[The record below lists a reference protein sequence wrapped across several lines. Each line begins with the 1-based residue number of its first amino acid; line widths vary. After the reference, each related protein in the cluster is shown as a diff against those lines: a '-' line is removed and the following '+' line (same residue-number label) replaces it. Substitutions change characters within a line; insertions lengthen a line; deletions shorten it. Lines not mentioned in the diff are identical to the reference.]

1 MDVLSKTISSITA
14 QNLLGWL
21 VIGIIVITF
30 VSGIILNVMIKR
42 YYDDLNRDILEGIN
56 RDGDVYFQIPEL
68 NKILGRF
75 KKSTE
80 CGTDNINTQVIIEK
94 NLDDKFTKL
103 EDSAKLIPAI
113 LIALGLLGTFLG
125 LTLAIFETKEALTG
139 IESINV
145 FTENLQ
151 APIASMATAFWTS
164 IFGVLTSMILNFV
177 NQGTKHSKNK
187 FYNEMEDFLD
197 NEIFANHAKTFNTI
211 FEEFSKTVK
220 ITMLTLT
227 EEMTNLFKN
236 GVEEL
241 VTKINSSSIDLTES
255 ANGLQEYTKEF
266 KGLVETFSHTVHS
279 FEAPVESFNE
289 SVSNFVVTS
298 ENLSCSVEKGFRDFV
313 YSAENLD
320 KSMVDLTNNIDTSFE
335 SMSRSM
341 DVSLDNLS
349 ANLGQCFTGISVK
362 FENSMSKVQN
372 GLDESIIRISN
383 AVLTNAESSLEV
395 AATIKEETD
404 NLVINQNN
412 IKDLIS
418 EVKKNND
425 VSNKEVAYQTV
436 VLNKQTKS
444 LDESLKTFSK
454 SSEHI
459 PIFLAER
466 FSHVL
471 KQYLDDVGI
480 KITRHIDDNMGTIR
494 NDIVEASRTL
504 DETIHVIDS
513 SREIM
518 NSTNRK
524 KQENSNYR
532 SRRE

>member
-21 VIGIIVITF
+21 VIGIIIITF
-30 VSGIILNVMIKR
+30 IIGIVLNITIKR
-42 YYDDLNRDILEGIN
+42 YYDDLNKDILAGIN
-56 RDGDVYFQIPEL
+56 REGEVYFQIPEL
-68 NKILGRF
+68 NKIFNRF

-94 NLDDKFTKL
+94 NLDDKFTKF
-103 EDSAKLIPAI
+103 EDTAKLIPSI

-145 FTENLQ
+145 FTQKLQ

-164 IFGVLTSMILNFV
+164 IFGVLTSMVLNFMTQSV
-177 NQGTKHSKNK
+177 KHSKSK

-220 ITMLTLT
+220 LTMLTLT

-241 VTKINSSSIDLTES
+241 VSKINSSSIDLTES
-255 ANGLQEYTKEF
+255 ANGLTEYTKEF

-289 SVSNFVVTS
+289 SVSSFVITS
-298 ENLSCSVEKGFRDFV
+298 ENLSGSVEKGFRDFV

-320 KSMVDLTNNIDTSFE
+320 RAMVDLTNNIDTSFE
-335 SMSRSM
+335 AMSRSM

-362 FENSMSKVQN
+362 FENSMGKMQD
-372 GLDESIIRISN
+372 GIDDSIIRISN

-412 IKDLIS
+412 IKDLIA

-444 LDESLKTFSK
+444 LDDSLRTFSK

-466 FSHVL
+466 FSHAL
-471 KQYLDDVGI
+471 KEYLDDVGI
-480 KITRHIDDNMGTIR
+480 KITKHIDSNMGTIR
-494 NDIVEASRTL
+494 SDIIGASRTL
-504 DETIHVIDS
+504 DETMNVIDS
-513 SREIM
+513 SREII

-524 KQENSNYR
+524 RKETNNYR
-532 SRRE
+532 SKRE

>member
-21 VIGIIVITF
+21 VIGVIIITF
-30 VSGIILNVMIKR
+30 VVGIILNVMIKR
-42 YYDDLNRDILEGIN
+42 YYDDLNSAVLEGIS
-56 RDGDVYFQIPEL
+56 REGDIYFEIPAL
-68 NKILGRF
+68 NKILSRF

-80 CGTDNINTQVIIEK
+80 CGTDNVNTQVIIEK
-94 NLDDKFTKL
+94 NLDDKFVRF
-103 EDSAKLIPAI
+103 EDKAKLLPSI

-145 FTENLQ
+145 FTKNLQ

-164 IFGVLTSMILNFV
+164 IFGVITSMILNFF
-177 NQGTKHSKNK
+177 NQSVKHSKSR

-220 ITMLTLT
+220 VTMLTLT
-227 EEMTNLFKN
+227 EEMTDLFKN
-236 GVEEL
+236 GVDEL
-241 VTKINSSSIDLTES
+241 VTKINSSSLDLTES

-298 ENLSCSVEKGFRDFV
+298 ENLSNSVEKGFENFV
-313 YSAENLD
+313 CSAESLD
-320 KSMVDLTNNIDTSFE
+320 KSMVDLSNNIDVSFGA
-335 SMSRSM
+335 MSRSI
-341 DVSLDNLS
+341 DSSLENLS
-349 ANLGQCFTGISVK
+349 GNLGQCFTGIAEK
-362 FENSMSKVQN
+362 LENSMDKVQI

-404 NLVINQNN
+404 NLVINQSN
-412 IKDLIS
+412 IKSLIS
-418 EVKKNND
+418 EVKKNNE

-436 VLNKQTKS
+436 VLNKQTKL
-444 LDESLKTFSK
+444 LDDSLKVFLK

-480 KITRHIDDNMGTIR
+480 KITDHVNDSMGTIR
-494 NDIVEASRTL
+494 NDIVGATRTL
-504 DETIHVIDS
+504 DETMNVIDS
-513 SREIM
+513 SRQII
-518 NSTNRK
+518 NSTNKRR
-524 KQENSNYR
+524 QESSNYR
-532 SRRE
+532 SKIE

>member
-14 QNLLGWL
+14 QNLLGW
-21 VIGIIVITF
+21 IVIAIIIATF
-30 VSGIILNVMIKR
+30 IVGIVLNIIIKR
-42 YYDDLNRDILEGIN
+42 YYDDLNKDVLEGIN
-56 RDGDVYFQIPEL
+56 TEGDIYFQIPEL

-94 NLDDKFTKL
+94 NLDEKFTKF
-103 EDSAKLIPAI
+103 EGSAKIIPSI
-113 LIALGLLGTFLG
+113 LVAMGLLGTFLG
-125 LTLAIFETKEALTG
+125 LTLAIFETKEALSG

-145 FTENLQ
+145 FTKNLQ

-164 IFGVLTSMILNFV
+164 IFGVITSMILNFV
-177 NQGTKHSKNK
+177 GQGTKNSKNK

-220 ITMLTLT
+220 VTMLTLT
-227 EEMTNLFKN
+227 EEMTNLFKD

-241 VTKINSSSIDLTES
+241 VSKINSSSLDLTES
-255 ANGLQEYTKEF
+255 ANGLKEYTKEF

-289 SVSNFVVTS
+289 SVSSFVITS
-298 ENLSCSVEKGFRDFV
+298 DNLSNSVEKGFREFV
-313 YSAENLD
+313 SSAENLD
-320 KSMVDLTNNIDTSFE
+320 RAMIDLTQNIDTSFE

-341 DVSLDNLS
+341 DISLDNLS

-362 FENSMSKVQN
+362 FENSMEKVQQ
-372 GLDESIIRISN
+372 GLDDSIIRISN

-395 AATIKEETD
+395 AATIKEETE
-404 NLVINQNN
+404 NMTENQKN
-412 IKDLIS
+412 IKELIS
-418 EVKKNND
+418 EVKKNNE
-425 VSNKEVAYQTV
+425 VSNKEVAYQTI

-444 LDESLKTFSK
+444 LDESLKTFEK
-454 SSEHI
+454 SSEHM
-459 PIFLAER
+459 PLFLAEK

-471 KQYLDDVGI
+471 KDYLDDVGI
-480 KITRHIDDNMGTIR
+480 KITKHIDENMGTIR
-494 NDIVEASRTL
+494 QDIMGASKTL
-504 DETIHVIDS
+504 DETINVIDS
-513 SREIM
+513 SREIIS
-518 NSTNRK
+518 NTNK
-524 KQENSNYR
+524 KRQEQGRYR
-532 SRRE
+532 SRKE

>member
-1 MDVLSKTISSITA
+1 MDVLLKTISSITA
-14 QNLLGWL
+14 QNLLGWI
-21 VIGIIVITF
+21 VIGIIIITF
-30 VSGIILNVMIKR
+30 VVGIILNIVIKK
-42 YYDDLNRDILEGIN
+42 YYDDLNKDILEAIHGE
-56 RDGDVYFQIPEL
+56 GDIYFQIPEL
-68 NKILGRF
+68 NKILSRF

-94 NLDDKFTKL
+94 HLDDKFTRF
-103 EDSAKLIPAI
+103 ESVAKLIPAI
-113 LIALGLLGTFLG
+113 LIAMGLLGTFLG
-125 LTLAIFETKEALTG
+125 LTLAIFETKEALSG

-145 FTENLQ
+145 FTKNLQ

-164 IFGVLTSMILNFV
+164 IFGVTTSMILNFV
-177 NQGTKHSKNK
+177 NEGAKHSKNK

-220 ITMLTLT
+220 LTMLTLT
-227 EEMTNLFKN
+227 EEMTNLFKD

-241 VTKINSSSIDLTES
+241 VSKINSSSLDLTES

-289 SVSNFVVTS
+289 SVSNFVITS
-298 ENLSCSVEKGFRDFV
+298 DNLSSSVEQGFRDFV
-313 YSAENLD
+313 VSAGELD
-320 KSMVDLTNNIDTSFE
+320 KSMVNLTQNIDSSFE

-362 FENSMSKVQN
+362 FENSMEKVQG

-395 AATIKEETD
+395 AATIKEETE
-404 NLVINQNN
+404 NMATNQKN
-412 IKDLIS
+412 IKDLIA

-436 VLNKQTKS
+436 ILNKQTKS
-444 LDESLKTFSK
+444 LDDSLKTFER
-454 SSEHI
+454 SSEHM
-459 PIFLAER
+459 PIFLAEK
-466 FSHVL
+466 FSRVL
-471 KQYLDDVGI
+471 KDYLDDVGI
-480 KITRHIDDNMGTIR
+480 KITKHIDENMGSIR
-494 NDIVEASRTL
+494 NDIVGASRTL
-504 DETIHVIDS
+504 DETINVIDS
-513 SREIM
+513 SREIIQ
-518 NSTNRK
+518 STNRQSK
-524 KQENSNYR
+524 ASSNYR
-532 SRRE
+532 SKRE